1 MYDIWLGIN
10 TITKKDKPLL
20 LGSLI
25 VVEDLVCQINVSF
38 FLDFFEYRKF
48 FRIFMKLE
56 IEQLFSQAYLWAYYL
71 YVSVEI

>member
-56 IEQLFSQAYLWAYYL
+56 IEQLFSQAYL
-71 YVSVEI
+71 